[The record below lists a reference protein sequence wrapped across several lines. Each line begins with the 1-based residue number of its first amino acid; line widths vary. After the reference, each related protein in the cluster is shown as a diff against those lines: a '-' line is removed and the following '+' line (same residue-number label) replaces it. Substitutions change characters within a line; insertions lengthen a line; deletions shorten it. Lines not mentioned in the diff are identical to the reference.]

1 MKVKIGETV
10 YATLVVDIV
19 YRCSSCGKDNKV
31 TTTMTEQAYTSTVMG
46 FNIDRDVAGTARDA
60 VNERFL
66 ESLDENNP
74 HRFRTAGL
82 SCICGYCMHKEPW
95 AKMKYDHLE
104 TPKRIS
110 LFVFMI
116 SIIVA
121 SIGLGKQSF
130 NFVHGIAAVLAVLSA
145 CILLGIDRYIAK
157 NNEKQEKLI
166 ASLPVESLPTISISV
181 HKRPLKY

>member
-1 MKVKIGETV
+1 MKIKIGETAH
-10 YATLVVDIV
+10 ATLVVDIA

-31 TTTMTEQAYTSTVMG
+31 TTNMTEQAYTSTVMG
-46 FNIDRDVAGTARDA
+46 FNIDRDVSGTAKDA
-60 VNERFL
+60 LYEKFSA
-66 ESLDENNP
+66 SLDESNP

-104 TPKRIS
+104 NPQKIS
-110 LFVFMI
+110 ILVFII

-130 NFVHGIAAVLAVLSA
+130 NLVHGIAAVLAVLSA
-145 CILLGIDRYIAK
+145 SVLWGIDRYIAK

-166 ASLPVESLPTISISV
+166 ASLPIESLPTISISV
-181 HKRPLKY
+181 HNRPLKY

>member
-1 MKVKIGETV
+1 MKIKIGETAH
-10 YATLVVDIV
+10 ATLVVDIA

-46 FNIDRDVAGTARDA
+46 FNIDRDVSGTAKDA
-60 VNERFL
+60 LYERFFA
-66 ESLDENNP
+66 SLDESNP

-104 TPKRIS
+104 NPQKIS
-110 LFVFMI
+110 IGILMI
-116 SIIVA
+116 SVIVLFF
-121 SIGLGKQSF
+121 GLGQLSF
-130 NFVHGIAAVLAVLSA
+130 NIVHGIAAVLAVLSA
-145 CILLGIDRYIAK
+145 AVLWCIDRYIAK
-157 NNEKQEKLI
+157 NNEEQERLI
-166 ASLPVESLPTISISV
+166 ASLPVESLPTISVSI